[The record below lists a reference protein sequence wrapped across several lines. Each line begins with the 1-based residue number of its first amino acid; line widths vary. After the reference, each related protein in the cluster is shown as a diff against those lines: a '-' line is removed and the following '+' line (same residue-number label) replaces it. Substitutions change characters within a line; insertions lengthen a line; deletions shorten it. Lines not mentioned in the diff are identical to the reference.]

1 MSAGCV
7 VKVSRKFRRTQ
18 HVDKA
23 CESLFVESAKQF
35 HTSESITNGHYNMIL
50 PPAIGTLVGKALL

>member
-18 HVDKA
+18 HADKA
-23 CESLFVESAKQF
+23 YESLFVESAKLDTISHF
-35 HTSESITNGHYNMIL
+35 RMIL
-50 PPAIGTLVGKALL
+50 PPAIGTLVGKDLL